1 MDLRVA
7 IYRTLAFVLL
17 LPLVNSASSTVY
29 LRVNGISANNYY
41 VGSTLRSF
49 LSYFNPCNPT
59 GNKPGYAICRLA
71 LYTNIIS
78 CVTQNVSYD
87 GGGLEFYTS
96 GAIVNPNIAKTSA
109 LQTLNVVT
117 EDGGLIDAGSR
128 FTLYGMRF

>member
-1 MDLRVA
+1 M
-7 IYRTLAFVLL
+7 LL
-17 LPLVNSASSTVY
+17 IPQVNTASSTVY
-29 LRVNGISANNYY
+29 IRVNGISANNYY